1 DVYQGEWSNGQSHG
15 CGIYSSQDGS
25 KYVGEFKWG
34 VKHGF
39 GYYQYRKWEAQSG
52 YWQNGLLVKAS
63 CQTQLPDSLFS
74 AYPCKVSIAIQKARQ
89 ASERAYKVK
98 SVDNRVN
105 KVVATANRAANAAR
119 VAAVKAVQ
127 TRMHKGI
134 DSKTS
139 LQCV

>member
-1 DVYQGEWSNGQSHG
+1 M
-15 CGIYSSQDGS
+15 
-25 KYVGEFKWG
+25 
-34 VKHGF
+34 HGF
-39 GYYQYRKWEAQSG
+39 GVYKFGNGHQYEGSWHEGRRHGLGVYTFRKWEAQSG

-63 CQTQLPDSLFS
+63 CQTQLPDSPFS
-74 AYPCKVSIAIQKARQ
+74 AYPCKVSTAIQKARQ

-105 KVVATANRAANAAR
+105 KAVAAANRAANAAR